1 MYYFLLILLNIL
13 ILFSF
18 KNIQKINLY
27 DYPDKIRKFHS
38 EPIFIGGGIVLFI
51 NYFFLIVY
59 SLIIEPRNYFINFS
73 HTSDY
78 FTWII
83 SPFLIFI
90 IGIYDDKKNL
100 SANKKFLFLTL
111 VYTSAVFF
119 DKGLLINKLIFS
131 TTELQIKLGYFDFI
145 FSVFA
150 FLVFANAF
158 NMLDGI
164 DLNVT
169 IYSIIIIVYF
179 ILRSGLNNEIV
190 TILFFLL
197 VFLYLNFSKKSFLGD
212 GGTYLLSYLISVFF
226 IKSYN
231 ENNLFLSD
239 EIFILM
245 LLPGIELLRL
255 FISRLSNFKNPFSSD
270 RNHLHHFMINKYK
283 NLDHKIISAIINLI
297 FLVIVIIFFT
307 FKRNEIIFFI
317 FIFYYS
323 IVLFLKN

>member
-51 NYFFLIVY
+51 NYFFLIIY
-59 SLIIEPRNYFINFS
+59 SSISEPKNYFINFS

-111 VYTSAVFF
+111 VYTFTIFF
-119 DKGLLINKLIFS
+119 DKSLLINKLVFS
-131 TTELQIKLGYFDFI
+131 TTEVQIKLGYFDFI
-145 FSVFA
+145 FSIFA

-164 DLNVT
+164 DLNVA
-169 IYSIIIIVYF
+169 IYSIIIVVHF
-179 ILRSGLNNEIV
+179 ILRSGLNNEIF

-197 VFLYLNFSKKSFLGD
+197 VFSYLNFSKKSFLGD

-231 ENNLFLSD
+231 ANNLFLCD

-255 FISRLSNFKNPFSSD
+255 FIFRLSNFKNPFSSD
-270 RNHLHHFMINKYK
+270 RNHLHHLMINKYK
-283 NLDHKIISAIINLI
+283 NLDHKIISAIINVFFLI
-297 FLVIVIIFFT
+297 IVIIFFT
-307 FKRNEIIFFI
+307 FKRNEIIFFV
-317 FIFYYS
+317 FVFYYS

>member
-307 FKRNEIIFFI
+307 FKRNEIIFFV